1 MPVLLYTLGIHC
13 YRLLIRIASVFH
25 TKARLRWKGEQ
36 NIWEDLRPLQEQ
48 KSPVIWFHCAS
59 LGEFEQAKP
68 LIQLFK
74 KEQHHY
80 PILVTF
86 FSPSGMVK
94 ATGFAEADVC
104 TYLPFDTPSNARRLF
119 HTIRPLCCIVIKY
132 DLWYHHFNTASQ
144 QAIPLFLVSAV
155 FRNGGRMGWAAQKM
169 TIKTLSLFD
178 IIFCQDE
185 ASLHKIAHLGLP
197 DVRHT
202 GDTRI
207 DRVLDISQTPYNPEF
222 IHRFTGHSRVLIAGS
237 SWEIEENLIIKALP
251 TLLQEGFKLII
262 APHDI
267 RRTPDILSA
276 YRSFKPL
283 LFSHLRMNDYP
294 SGTVMIVDTIG
305 DLSFLY
311 RFADVAFIGGGFTNK
326 LHNIYEAAVYQKPV
340 VFGHRHSRFAEA
352 QIFLQHGFAVAISDH
367 KDLINACLQ
376 MPATYPKQ
384 KSEDFFGSQKGV
396 SRSIYAA
403 IKQKLPSLP

>member
-1 MPVLLYTLGIHC
+1 MSVLLYTLGIHC
-13 YRLLIRIASVFH
+13 YRLLIRMASVFH
-25 TKARLRWKGEQ
+25 TKAGIRWKGEQ

-48 KSPVIWFHCAS
+48 KAPVIWFHCAS

-74 KEQHHY
+74 KEQHRY
-80 PILVTF
+80 PIMVTF
-86 FSPSGMVK
+86 FSPSGLMK
-94 ATGFAEADVC
+94 AKGFAEADVC
-104 TYLPFDTPSNARRLF
+104 TYMPFDTPSNARRFF

-132 DLWYHHFNTASQ
+132 DLWFHHFKTASQ
-144 QAIPLFLVSAV
+144 HAIPLFLVSAV
-155 FRNGGRMGWAAQKM
+155 FRNGGRMGWVAQKM

-185 ASLHKIAHLGLP
+185 ASRHKIAHWGLP

-207 DRVLDISQTPYNPEF
+207 DRVLDIAQTPYDPEF
-222 IHRFTGHSRVLIAGS
+222 IPRFIGHSRVLIAGS
-237 SWEIEENLIIKALP
+237 SWEIEENIILKALP
-251 TLLQEGFKLII
+251 RLLQEGFKLII

-267 RRTPDILSA
+267 SRTPDILSA
-276 YRSFKPL
+276 YRSFKPIL
-283 LFSHLRMNDYP
+283 WSQLKTNAP
-294 SGTVMIVDTIG
+294 STGSVMIIDTIG
-305 DLSFLY
+305 DLSYIY

-352 QIFLQHGFAVAISDH
+352 KMFLEQGFAVTISDH
-367 KDLINACLQ
+367 KDLINACIDI
-376 MPATYPKQ
+376 PATYPKQ
-384 KSEDFFGSQKGV
+384 KSEAFFASQKGV
-396 SRSIYAA
+396 SRRIYDA
-403 IKQKLPSLP
+403 INPKLPASP